1 MEKKTDRLDYD
12 AKHWRHNATMQN
24 RFLKLDIFWILIVF
38 KSLFV
43 TDIGGS
49 VRFW

>member
-1 MEKKTDRLDYD
+1 MLIFDQKILEV
-12 AKHWRHNATMQN
+12 AN
-24 RFLKLDIFWILIVF
+24 RFLKLDIFSILIVF
-38 KSLFV
+38 NSLFV